1 MDAAPQSRLDRPR
14 EHAMAQRTLVERLL
28 AADADHPA
36 APPRISGEFADKS
49 EVLDS
54 VLSNMRNVLN
64 SRAGCCQIR
73 LDYGMPDF
81 NGLVGRFPD
90 AIGIIAN
97 AVRMQVEAFEPR
109 LSGIT
114 VRHVPDRSNPL
125 RLAFRIHAAL
135 VVGEDVERLSFDTV
149 LNNDGF
155 VRVMG

>member
-1 MDAAPQSRLDRPR
+1 
-14 EHAMAQRTLVERLL
+14 MAQRTLVERLL
-28 AADADHPA
+28 AADVDRPNA
-36 APPRISGEFADKS
+36 PRISGEFADTS
-49 EVLDS
+49 ELLDS
-54 VLSNMRNVLN
+54 VLTNMRSVLN

-73 LDYGMPDF
+73 PDYGMPDF

-97 AVRMQVEAFEPR
+97 AVRAQVEEFEPR

-135 VVGEDVERLSFDTV
+135 VVGDQVERLSFDTV

>member
-1 MDAAPQSRLDRPR
+1 
-14 EHAMAQRTLVERLL
+14 MAQRTLVERLI
-28 AADADHPA
+28 AADSDRPS
-36 APPRISGEFADKS
+36 APVRLQGEFADKS
-49 EVLDS
+49 ELLDS
-54 VLSNMRNVLN
+54 ILTNMRTVLN
-64 SRAGCCQIR
+64 SRAGCCQTR
-73 LDYGMPDF
+73 PDYGMPDF

-97 AVRMQVEAFEPR
+97 AVRGQIEAFEPR

-135 VVGEDVERLSFDTV
+135 VVGDQVERLSFDTV